1 MDRRRFL
8 RHVLSAATVAAVA
21 PDALLHGAHAGTP
34 AAFARGLAR
43 DARLAGWRT
52 VSTEALGP
60 GAATVDG
67 RIPAALAGTL
77 YRNGPAWFERD
88 GFRYDHW
95 FDGDGMVHAWTI
107 ADGGVTHR
115 ARMVETPKFARERS
129 AGRFVVPAAG
139 SDVPEAGPIRNNDD
153 ANTANT
159 SVMVLG
165 GRLFALYE
173 GGSAFEMDPGTLA
186 TAGAKTWR
194 PDLAAMPFSAH
205 PLVDRDGSVWNF
217 GSINLMGGS
226 GLLLWH
232 LSPGG
237 ALASAQVLDTP
248 APGYLHAFA
257 QTDRELVFV
266 LAPFALG
273 DSGPFFERIRFTPD
287 QPARIAVVPKADP
300 SAARWFEA
308 DFGMAYH
315 FGDAYRSGDTIV
327 VRAVRQHD
335 LDAARSPM
343 RAAMAGHGL
352 SGNGGESLVEL
363 RIDLARGRA
372 DWHDLGVNA
381 LEFPLF
387 DPRTPGDRPARLYA
401 PIALDGA
408 PVFNAVAAIDAARGV
423 RQVHRYGAGTI
434 AEEHVFVPRPG
445 SHAPDDGWLL
455 GVVYD
460 TARDRRGLT
469 VLDARRVDAG
479 PLATAWVGYG
489 FPLGFHG
496 TFAAT

>member
-1 MDRRRFL
+1 MQRRDFL
-8 RHVLSAATVAAVA
+8 RRALSAAAVAAVA
-21 PDALLHGAHAGTP
+21 PHALLHAGEP

-52 VSTEALGP
+52 VSAEAFGP
-60 GAATVDG
+60 TAATVEG
-67 RIPAALAGTL
+67 RLPKDLAGTL
-77 YRNGPAWFERD
+77 FRNGPAWFERG

-95 FDGDGMVHAWTI
+95 FDGDGMVHAWSI
-107 ADGGVTHR
+107 GGGRVRHR
-115 ARMVETPKFARERS
+115 ARMVETPKFARERR
-129 AGRFVVPAAG
+129 AGRFAVPALG
-139 SDVPEAGPIRNNDD
+139 SAVPDAGPIRNNDD

-159 SVMVLG
+159 SVMALG

-173 GGSAFEMDPGTLA
+173 GGSAFELAPDTLQ
-186 TAGAKTWR
+186 TAGATTWR
-194 PDLAAMPFSAH
+194 ADLAALPFSAH

-232 LSPGG
+232 LSADGR
-237 ALASAQVLDTP
+237 LQSAEVLDTP

-257 QTDRELVFV
+257 QTERELVFV
-266 LAPFALG
+266 LAPFVLG
-273 DSGPFFERIRFTPD
+273 DSGPFFERIRFTPA
-287 QPARIAVVPKADP
+287 QPTRIAVVPKGDVGGT
-300 SAARWFEA
+300 RWFEA
-308 DFGMAYH
+308 DFAMAYH
-315 FGDAYRSGDTIV
+315 FGDASRRGEVIT
-327 VRAVRQHD
+327 VRAVRHVD

-343 RAAMAGHGL
+343 RDAMAGHGL
-352 SGNGGESLVEL
+352 AGGGGERLSEL

-372 DWHDLGVNA
+372 DWHDLGLRA

-387 DPRTPGDRPARLYA
+387 DPRTPSDRPARLYA
-401 PIALDGA
+401 PMATDGA
-408 PVFNAVAAIDAARGV
+408 PVFNAVAAIDAENGR
-423 RQVHRYGAGTI
+423 RDVHRYGGGVI

-445 SHAPDDGWLL
+445 SRRPDDGWLL

-469 VLDARRVDAG
+469 VLDARHVDDG
-479 PLATAWVGYG
+479 PLATAWVDYG

-496 TFAAT
+496 TFAAA